1 MSNVI
6 VCVSRP
12 ELTPEER
19 KRRYAEIKTAATQLL
34 LATYNNRKDEEKCVT
49 SV

>member
-6 VCVSRP
+6 VRVSRP
-12 ELTPEER
+12 QLSPEES

-34 LATYNNRKDEEKCVT
+34 LAAYDKKRKDDENVR
-49 SV
+49 